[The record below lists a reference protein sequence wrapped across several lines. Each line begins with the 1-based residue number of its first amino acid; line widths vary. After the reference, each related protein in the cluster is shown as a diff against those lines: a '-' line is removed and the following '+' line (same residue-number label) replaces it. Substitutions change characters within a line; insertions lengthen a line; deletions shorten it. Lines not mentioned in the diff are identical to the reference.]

1 MLSSFKEILLNL
13 VIKRITNRFFMF
25 KNLQTKSQLNKGRRF
40 LKLNNQENILD
51 LYYNKHLKQKD
62 IANIVGVSKQYV
74 SKVVNSDSRCKKEK
88 QLRKDKNAIT
98 RKDYMKGYFKN
109 YVRSKKEDNSY
120 EQLKALQYQDS
131 LELSYFSSYMNDY
144 AFAKY
149 NSSIYHRDKNGN
161 LRLSKGI
168 KVCNDVPK
176 IINMNIPITTQKYKN
191 LTRLSN

>member
-1 MLSSFKEILLNL
+1 
-13 VIKRITNRFFMF
+13 MF

-98 RKDYMKGYFKN
+98 RKGYMKEYFKN
-109 YVRSKKEDNSY
+109 YVRLKKEDNSY

-131 LELSYFSSYMNDY
+131 LELSYFL
-144 AFAKY
+144 
-149 NSSIYHRDKNGN
+149 H
-161 LRLSKGI
+161 
-168 KVCNDVPK
+168 
-176 IINMNIPITTQKYKN
+176 KYKPF
-191 LTRLSN
+191 